1 MACKYCDNLC
11 PNLEKLSIQELFD
24 LAKKSQHDFIHDR
37 IMAEF
42 RSRLLNVNTYPSEEK
57 CEEKE
62 KLRKMLPPNQA
73 NGDDDTSYNLFH
85 VEAHILIEHIDKM
98 YKIGFK
104 FGCYCDKCDE
114 FRDESDINP
123 TDGFESGDDE
133 GDDDGDCQEHGTGEH
148 HDEC

>member
-1 MACKYCDNLC
+1 VVNFASD
-11 PNLEKLSIQELFD
+11 EFDFSIKEL
-24 LAKKSQHDFIHDR
+24 LQIAKTCSSFIHDR
-37 IMAEF
+37 IVAEF
-42 RSRLLNVNTYPSEEK
+42 RFRLLNANTYLSEEK

-62 KLRKMLPPNQA
+62 KLRKMLPSNPSPE
-73 NGDDDTSYNLFH
+73 DDDTSYNSFL
-85 VEAHILIEHIDKM
+85 VDAHLLIKHIGKM

-133 GDDDGDCQEHGTGEH
+133 GDDDEDCQEHGTGEH
-148 HDEC
+148 HPTCRCAKV